1 MLFYYEFFENIWGF
15 IVQYV
20 QLRFVSSICKYFED
34 VGMGIFDRLFS
45 AVCYWFGKDG
55 IDVKIKENKKVIIS
69 TDLQ

>member
-1 MLFYYEFFENIWGF
+1 M
-15 IVQYV
+15 

-55 IDVKIKENKKVIIS
+55 IDVKIK
-69 TDLQ
+69 